1 MSDDMFY
8 CSFVSI
14 HYIICECGET
24 FPTEEELKVHL
35 ERDHSLK
42 KEKKEYKCGVCEA
55 LFSTEQACIEHYGA
69 NHIEVKQEHQYI
81 EEEHD
86 YIEEHDY
93 VAPEQ
98 AEDAEGDQGE
108 IIFEHVVEEAPPL
121 ADAAP
126 KVRVK
131 KEKKGKSNYNAK
143 NIVCEVCGKRYA
155 SNAALKY
162 HQRVHTGERP
172 YKCTE
177 CSKSFT
183 MPLFL
188 QIHTRTHTGERP
200 YECGLCPKAF
210 SNKAALLRHDRVHTG
225 VKPYECPECGKFFTQ
240 SNSMKLHVNTVHLK
254 LPAPYKSK
262 TRRNKARERALLREA
277 ILRVIDSEDTAA
289 VQSISETNDITNA
302 EVHFIKPEA
311 TIFKQEVEEAE
322 ILYED
327 VDSREITYEVV
338 YEE

>member
-24 FPTEEELKVHL
+24 FPNEDELKNHL
-35 ERDHSLK
+35 ERDHAMK
-42 KEKKEYKCGVCEA
+42 KEKKEFECGVCQA
-55 LFSTEQACIEHYGA
+55 LFGSEEDYIAHYESS
-69 NHIEVKQEHQYI
+69 HIEIKQENDYDDYVVTEAPEEENEVPADIIYEEII
-81 EEEHD
+81 EE
-86 YIEEHDY
+86 
-93 VAPEQ
+93 PE
-98 AEDAEGDQGE
+98 
-108 IIFEHVVEEAPPL
+108 PPK
-121 ADAAP
+121 P
-126 KVRVK
+126 KPKIR
-131 KEKKGKSNYNAK
+131 KERKQKPNYNVK

-172 YKCTE
+172 YKCTQ
-177 CSKSFT
+177 CPKSFT

-188 QIHTRTHTGERP
+188 QIHLRTHTGERP
-200 YECGLCPKAF
+200 YECQVCPKAF

-254 LPAPYKSK
+254 MPAPYKSK
-262 TRRNKARERALLREA
+262 TRRNKAKEREMLRAA
-277 ILRVIDSEDTAA
+277 ILRVMDDEETAA
-289 VQSISETNDITNA
+289 VQTISESNEGQVLKDEQHYISPDIHYIKA
-302 EVHFIKPEA
+302 EEGY
-311 TIFKQEVEEAE
+311 KQEVEEAE

-338 YEE
+338 YEQ

>member
-24 FPTEEELKVHL
+24 FPNEDELKNHL
-35 ERDHSLK
+35 ERDHAMK
-42 KEKKEYKCGVCEA
+42 KEKKEIKCGVCDA
-55 LFSTEQACIEHYGA
+55 LFSTEEACIEHCEST
-69 NHIEVKQEHQYI
+69 HIEIKQEH
-81 EEEHD
+81 D
-86 YIEEHDY
+86 YDEY
-93 VAPEQ
+93 
-98 AEDAEGDQGE
+98 
-108 IIFEHVVEEAPPL
+108 VVEETHEEDLEGPTEIIYEEIIEEPEPPK
-121 ADAAP
+121 P
-126 KVRVK
+126 KIRIK
-131 KEKKGKSNYNAK
+131 KERKPKSHYNAK

-155 SNAALKY
+155 SNAALRY

-172 YKCTE
+172 YKCTQ

-200 YECGLCPKAF
+200 YECPLCPKAF

-225 VKPYECPECGKFFTQ
+225 IKPYECQECGKFFTQ
-240 SNSMKLHVNTVHLK
+240 SNSLKLHINTVHLK
-254 LPAPYKSK
+254 MPAPYKSK
-262 TRRNKARERALLREA
+262 SRRNKAKEREMLRAA
-277 ILRVIDSEDTAA
+277 ILRVMDNEDNTA
-289 VQSISETNDITNA
+289 VQTISESNEMPIQQDEHFITP
-302 EVHFIKPEA
+302 EVYTIKPEQ
-311 TIFKQEVEEAE
+311 IEESE

-338 YEE
+338 YEQ